1 MATDPD
7 DSQRS
12 KRRRLRTCPPDGSS
26 QAETDMA
33 PIDLSN
39 LSAENSDVQ
48 QEEQGELARFHREPY
63 ARGGSFWADALRDVP
78 RPTIETAAIE
88 ELAETLG
95 KDVNIQEKLSAD
107 DEERNELDALDGES
121 ANDAPLVLEIPDPEL
136 TRR

>member
-1 MATDPD
+1 
-7 DSQRS
+7 
-12 KRRRLRTCPPDGSS
+12 
-26 QAETDMA
+26 MA

-48 QEEQGELARFHREPY
+48 QEEQDELARFHREPY

-121 ANDAPLVLEIPDPEL
+121 ANEPRSSSKYPTPN
-136 TRR
+136 